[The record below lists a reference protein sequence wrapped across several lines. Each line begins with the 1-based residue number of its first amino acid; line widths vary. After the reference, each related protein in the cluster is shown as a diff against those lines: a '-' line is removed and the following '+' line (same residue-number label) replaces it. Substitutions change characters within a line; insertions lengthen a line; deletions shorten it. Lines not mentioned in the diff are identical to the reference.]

1 MSLIYENKVPASYRL
16 AFIAKIIVVAKNLGI
31 PANWLMAI
39 INWESAG
46 TFTASITN
54 AQGYTGLIQFG
65 DAAAVDLK
73 TTTLALRNMTAVKQ
87 LDYVEAY
94 YKMWY
99 ERLKI
104 SAPKSYGDVYL
115 ITLYPKA
122 ANKPDDFI
130 LGSNPTIFA
139 NNNPAFKY
147 GKNYVTAG
155 DVRRYML
162 NAIPKDYQ
170 KEFATKK

>member
-1 MSLIYENKVPASYRL
+1 MSLIYENKVPASYRV
-16 AFIAKIIVVAKNLGI
+16 AFIAKVILVAKNLGI

-39 INWESAG
+39 INWESG
-46 TFTASITN
+46 GKFTASVTN

-65 DAAAVDLK
+65 VAAATDLG
-73 TTTLALRNMTAVKQ
+73 TTTLALRNMTEVQQ

-99 ERLKI
+99 KSLKI
-104 SAPKSYGDVYL
+104 TAPKSYGDVYL
-115 ITLYPKA
+115 ITLYPVA
-122 ANKPDDFI
+122 ANKPDDFV
-130 LGSNPTIFA
+130 LGSNPTVFA

-155 DVRRYML
+155 DVRKYML
-162 NAIPKDYQ
+162 NAIPDTWK
-170 KEFATKK
+170 KEFLTKK